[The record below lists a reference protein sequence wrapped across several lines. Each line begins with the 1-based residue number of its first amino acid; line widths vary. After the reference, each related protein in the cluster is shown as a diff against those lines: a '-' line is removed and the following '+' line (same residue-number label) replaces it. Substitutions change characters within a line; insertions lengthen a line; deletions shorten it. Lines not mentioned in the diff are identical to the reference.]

1 MFGLIFKRRQPEWLS
16 RIERKVNILMAS
28 FDDLN
33 NALAAI
39 SDGIGK
45 VNTDTQSLLAKVTE
59 LQQNPPTGM
68 TPDQQA
74 ALDQAVSLAQGIAG
88 RVTEI
93 DNLVPDAVQPQP
105 EPQPEPEQP
114 QGEQPATEQPA
125 SDQPQG

>member
-1 MFGLIFKRRQPEWLS
+1 MFGLFFKRRQPEWLY

-45 VNTDTQSLLAKVTE
+45 VNTDTQSLLAKITE

-74 ALDQAVSLAQGIAG
+74 ALDTAVSLAQGIAG

-93 DNLVPDAVQPQP
+93 DNLVPDPVPPTPETPAEPPAGDQPVT
-105 EPQPEPEQP
+105 EPPT
-114 QGEQPATEQPA
+114 G
-125 SDQPQG
+125 DQPQG